1 MLEIA
6 SKPIYCTFIQYI
18 EVGTMINTNKINLKI
33 NNNSLAIAPSINLP
47 PQINLS
53 SAWCNIISVN
63 SLGDVSEKYQDIC
76 QNHHDDKKWIL
87 MINPENSSL
96 EQLSNMGKINPAKI
110 LKVNAN
116 KVNVSLEHIKNTLLK
131 GTCSAMILS
140 NANYNQAELKEIS
153 RCAALGKTQ
162 CILLQKTNCKAINQL
177 H

>member
-1 MLEIA
+1 M
-6 SKPIYCTFIQYI
+6 
-18 EVGTMINTNKINLKI
+18 VNTNKINLKL
-33 NNNSLAIAPSINLP
+33 NNKNLAIVPSINLP

-53 SAWCNIISVN
+53 STWCNVISVN
-63 SLGDVSEKYQDIC
+63 STGDVSAKYQDIC

-87 MINPENSSL
+87 MINPENASL

-140 NANYNQAELKEIS
+140 NANYDQAELKEIS
-153 RCAALGKTQ
+153 RCATLGKTQ
-162 CILLQKTNCKAINQL
+162 CILLQKADFQAIKQL

>member
-1 MLEIA
+1 MLEITA
-6 SKPIYCTFIQYI
+6 KQIYCMFIQYI
-18 EVGTMINTNKINLKI
+18 EVGSMINTNKINLKL
-33 NNNSLAIAPSINLP
+33 NNNNLAITPVINLSRA
-47 PQINLS
+47 INLS
-53 SAWCNIISVN
+53 SAWCNTISVKN
-63 SLGDVSEKYQDIC
+63 SYDISEKYQDIC
-76 QNHHDDKKWIL
+76 QSHHDDNKWIL
-87 MINPENSSL
+87 MINPVNESL

-140 NANYNQAELKEIS
+140 DSNYNKAELKEIS

-162 CILLQKTNCKAINQL
+162 CIILQKTDFQHIGQL